1 MSGNQPKAQ
10 SELPAA
16 ALERK
21 LEAERKRAAKAV
33 RSNPDERFLPA
44 AQVLARYAISEM
56 TLHRWLRHKTM
67 DFPAPVYLGRYRYW
81 RLSALEEWDCR
92 QEANSG
98 PALPESF
105 KRSKKSN
112 AA

>member
-10 SELPAA
+10 SELSKA

-21 LEAERKRAAKAV
+21 LEAERKRATRAIA
-33 RSNPDERFLPA
+33 SNPDERFLPA
-44 AQVLARYAISEM
+44 AQALARYAISEM
-56 TLHRWLRHKTM
+56 TLHRWLRHPDKG
-67 DFPAPVYLGRYRYW
+67 FPAPVYHGRYRYW
-81 RLSALEEWDCR
+81 RLSALEDWDRR

-98 PALPESF
+98 PELPDSF
-105 KRSKKSN
+105 KRPKKSN